1 MGREEAALIKGESR
15 SRTSKSKDQSGPIDR
30 GTLEPPQSVCLAGK
44 DSMVRRLN
52 LIHWTPIRMA
62 SPGLDNSV
70 AVVFVS
76 RCPPVARSDAW
87 RFIVVQARQK

>member
-76 RCPPVARSDAW
+76 RCPPVVSSNAS